1 MQQLNLSSK
10 DSDIKLS
17 EIIPGNPFL
26 LLLLEHLEIKLGL
39 DEKTIREVC
48 EEYNIDNDLFIKI
61 VNLYIG
67 NQQAEAVEYS
77 PGAIRDLIRYLKNS
91 HQYYLD
97 DMYPLIRSC
106 IEQINSLND
115 SPEIQM
121 IGKFFDKYFIE
132 VREHLDYENNVVFP
146 YVLGLDEILNGNL
159 TGVLQSNYSVSDYR
173 EHHNDIEEKLEDLN
187 NLLIRYIPQKNDGK
201 ARRKLLLYLFELE
214 YDLRIHSLVEDHIL
228 IPLVERMESLKNSK
242 G

>member
-1 MQQLNLSSK
+1 MNLSSQ
-10 DSDIKLS
+10 DSNVKLS
-17 EIIPGNPFL
+17 ELIPGNPFL

-39 DEKTIREVC
+39 GEKSIREVC
-48 EEYNIDNDLFIKI
+48 DEYNIDIDIFIMI

-67 NQQAEAVEYS
+67 NNRAVTVEYS
-77 PGAIRDLIRYLKNS
+77 PHAIRDLIRYLKNS

-97 DMYPLIRSC
+97 DMYPLIRNC
-106 IEQINSLND
+106 IEKINSLND

-146 YVLGLDEILNGNL
+146 YVLSLDELLNGNL
-159 TGVLQSNYSVSDYR
+159 AESIKSNYSVNDYR
-173 EHHNDIEEKLEDLN
+173 EHHDDIEEKLEDLN
-187 NLLIRYIPQKNDGK
+187 NLLIRYIPQKDDGR

-214 YDLRIHSLVEDHIL
+214 YDLRIHSLVEENIL
-228 IPLVERMESLKNSK
+228 IPLVESMESKRNSK
-242 G
+242 V